1 MTVIAATRGR
11 FSAVLALGAVGITAL
26 GILFSLTLQTPE
38 VAIAVPIVMGLAVAM
53 YALPLRTGAL
63 SLFFIVLALEGFQ
76 YRLGTGGVWA
86 VPGLHEIGRLLMLNV
101 STQMGGGPIR
111 APILDIATLMLFAIS
126 MTRSPADLWGA
137 RQPTVRA
144 MHMLLWTSAGAATVL
159 VLIGVVQGGSFDDG
173 LWQVRHTLLFPVR
186 AVLLMRA
193 LDCNNAE
200 LKLIGKLIV
209 GAALLKAVVGLYFL
223 YFIAPGTGIEMEY
236 TTSHTDT
243 LLFVPA
249 LAMYVAQCLESRKPR
264 LIVTGFFWV
273 PIVFWGLVA
282 NDRRISYVSFAL
294 GALVMLVLAPPTPVK
309 KFWARALMFATPLI
323 PFYVIAG
330 WNSDGKGAFFPVGI
344 LKSLIVGEKR
354 YEGAV
359 DYRDLENLDLL
370 ATWSNHK
377 LIPLGFGHKF
387 EQLFKLP
394 NLGSWFATWE
404 YHPHNSYLWFMT
416 IGGPIGA
423 TLMLLP
429 HVATL
434 FLAARAYRESRDFVQ
449 RVALLT
455 AIATVIAFFNQVW
468 GDMGTIA
475 WTPSWAAALAAAV
488 AAKLAMKTGAW
499 PAVLRVK
506 REGEF

>member
-1 MTVIAATRGR
+1 M
-11 FSAVLALGAVGITAL
+11 AVGVSLLAILL
-26 GILFSLTLQTPE
+26 GLTLQNPE
-38 VAIAVPIVMGLAVAM
+38 VAIFVPLAMGLCFAL

-63 SLFFIVLALEGFQ
+63 SLFFVVLALEGLQF
-76 YRLGTGGVWA
+76 RIGTGGAWA
-86 VPGLHEIGRLLMLNV
+86 VPGLHELGQLLFLNV

-111 APILDIATLMLFAIS
+111 APLIDIATIALFVIS
-126 MTRSPADLWGA
+126 MTRNPKDAWGA
-137 RQPTVRA
+137 TQPTVRA
-144 MHMLLWTSAGAATVL
+144 VHMVLWTSAGVALFLMLVGVL
-159 VLIGVVQGGSFDDG
+159 QGGLFDES

-193 LDCNNAE
+193 LDCTNDE

-209 GAALLKAVVGLYFL
+209 WAALIKAAIGLYFL
-223 YFIAPGTGIEMEY
+223 YFIAPGLGYATQY

-249 LAMYVAQCLESRKPR
+249 LAMYAAQALESRKPR
-264 LIVTGFFWV
+264 LIVAGFLWV

-282 NDRRISYVSFAL
+282 NDRRLAYVSL
-294 GALVMLVLAPPTPVK
+294 CVGAVVMLVLAPPTPVK
-309 KFWARALMFATPLI
+309 KFWARVLTFASPLI
-323 PFYVIAG
+323 PFYIVAG
-330 WNSDGKGAFFPVGI
+330 WRSDGTGVFFPVGI
-344 LKSLIVGEKR
+344 LKSLVVGEKR
-354 YEGAV
+354 FEEAV
-359 DYRDLENLDLL
+359 DYRDLENLDILG
-370 ATWSNHK
+370 TWSNHK

-394 NLGSWFATWE
+394 NIGAWFGQWE

-429 HVATL
+429 HIATL
-434 FLAARAYRESRDFVQ
+434 YLAGRAYRESRDFVQ

-468 GDMGTIA
+468 GDMGTLA
-475 WTPSWAAALAAAV
+475 WTPSWAAALACAV

-506 REGEF
+506 REGDY

>member
-1 MTVIAATRGR
+1 MTTLVATRGR
-11 FSAVLALGAVGITAL
+11 FTALLALGAVGITAL

-38 VAIAVPIVMGLAVAM
+38 LAIAVPIVIAMAVVL
-53 YALPLRTGAL
+53 YALPLRTGVL
-63 SLFFIVLALEGFQ
+63 TVFFLVLALEGFQ

-86 VPGLHEIGRLLMLNV
+86 VPGLHEIGKVLLLNV

-111 APILDIATLMLFAIS
+111 APIIDIVTLMLFAFS
-126 MTRSPADLWGA
+126 MTRAPADQWGA

-144 MHMLLWTSAGAATVL
+144 MHMLLWTSAGAAALLLL
-159 VLIGVVQGGSFDDG
+159 VGTLQGGTFDEG
-173 LWQVRHTLLFPVR
+173 LWQLRHILLFPVR

-193 LDCNNAE
+193 LDCSNAE

-209 GAALLKAVVGLYFL
+209 GAALFKAVIGLYFL
-223 YFIAPGTGIEMEY
+223 YFIAPGTGIKMEY

-249 LAMYVAQCLESRKPR
+249 LAIYIAQALESRKPQH
-264 LIVTGFFWV
+264 IVAGFVWV
-273 PIVFWGLVA
+273 PIVLWGLIA
-282 NDRRISYVSFAL
+282 NDRRISYASLAI
-294 GALVMLVLAPPTPVK
+294 GALVMLVMAPPTPVK
-309 KFWARALMFATPLI
+309 KFWARALTFATPLI

-330 WNSDGKGAFFPVGI
+330 WNSDGKGVFFPVGI
-344 LKSLIVGEKR
+344 FKSLIVGEKR
-354 YEGAV
+354 FAEQV

-370 ATWSNHK
+370 GTWANHK

-387 EQLFKLP
+387 EQMFKLP
-394 NLGSWFATWE
+394 NLGSWFTTWE
-404 YHPHNSYLWFMT
+404 YHPHNSYLWMMT
-416 IGGPIGA
+416 IGGPLGGTLMMLPHLA
-423 TLMLLP
+423 TLY
-429 HVATL
+429 
-434 FLAARAYRESRDFVQ
+434 LAARAYRASRDFVQ

-468 GDMGTIA
+468 GDMGTLA
-475 WTPSWAAALAAAV
+475 WTPSWAAALAAAI